1 MDEPAIE
8 GEVRIL
14 HENPWDRCDGDGRN
28 GSVFSWRGGPISF
41 LRDAVKHISDD
52 VPDYGKSAEATVHGE
67 EQFCVHGTDFRTP
80 GRPSKRMAWVFGPA
94 DVRWRMSDHWA
105 VTHVLHNRYLESIGC
120 SDLLSMY
127 GRYTSSR

>member
-52 VPDYGKSAEATVHGE
+52 VPDYGKSAEATVPE
-67 EQFCVHGTDFRTP
+67 EGQFCVHVTDFRTP
-80 GRPSKRMAWVFGPA
+80 GQLSKRMAWVFRSGGRHME
-94 DVRWRMSDHWA
+94 DVRS
-105 VTHVLHNRYLESIGC
+105 L
-120 SDLLSMY
+120 
-127 GRYTSSR
+127 GRDSCISQQISRIHQMFRSSVNV